1 MRVGLTGGIG
11 SGKSAVAEILA
22 ELGAFVIDTDELAR
36 EAVAPGSPALFEI
49 SRKWPQV
56 FRNGA
61 LDRGALAD
69 LVFSDDAARAQ
80 LNAIV
85 HPRVRAL
92 AAEREKAARPH
103 QLLVHVVP
111 LLFETGY
118 GDTLDRSIVV
128 VASDANRIARVTERD
143 RVDES
148 ARSGAN
154 GGADR
159 AREGAVAGGLR
170 HRKRRGPSA
179 SANADAP
186 GLRCARSLASDWARA
201 TPSHRRASGTGRRRT
216 DWPCGRTS
224 PFVPFRNARPCPRSP
239 ARGPSPRAYGPG
251 NIPS

>member
-11 SGKSAVAEILA
+11 SGKSAVAAILA

-61 LDRGALAD
+61 LDRAALAD
-69 LVFSDDAARAQ
+69 LVFSDDATRAQ

-128 VASDANRIARVTERD
+128 VASDANRIARVTARD
-143 RVDES
+143 RADE
-148 ARSGAN
+148 ARI
-154 GGADR
+154 R
-159 AREGAVAGGLR
+159 ARMAAQIEPE
-170 HRKRRGPSA
+170 K
-179 SANADAP
+179 
-186 GLRCARSLASDWARA
+186 ARSLADYVIENDADLAHLQMRTRQVYDA
-201 TPSHRRASGTGRRRT
+201 LDPS
-216 DWPCGRTS
+216 
-224 PFVPFRNARPCPRSP
+224 
-239 ARGPSPRAYGPG
+239 
-251 NIPS
+251 